1 MRDLQLTLYPASPNP
16 FGTDGTYF
24 TYWVQVDS
32 TVSIKIYTISGEVVR
47 DLLPYEAKAGNNK
60 EFWDGKNWAGA
71 VVASG
76 TYFYRVEAVS
86 KRDEHQ
92 AALGRVAALW

>member
-16 FGTDGTYF
+16 FGADGTYI

-32 TVSIKIYTISGEVVR
+32 TVSIKIYTVSGEVVR
-47 DLLPYEAKAGNNK
+47 DLLPYEAKAGNNH
-60 EFWDGKNWAGA
+60 EFWDGKNNSGA
-71 VVASG
+71 QVASG

-86 KRDEHQ
+86 KRDERQ
-92 AALGRVAALW
+92 AVFGKVARLR